1 MKGEPVEIRDRIKEL
16 RKVRAS
22 ELLPNPRNW
31 RKHPEAQSNALRG
44 ALSEIGYADALIAY
58 ETPNGLMLIDGHL
71 RAETT
76 PDMEVPVLITDLDEA
91 EANKLLATLD
101 PLSAMAEADTDILR
115 ILRES
120 VDIQSQ
126 ALKDMILDIES
137 SGSMSD
143 ILNAIKEGLTD
154 PDDIPEEPEVP
165 WVQYGDLF
173 QLGEHRLLCGDSTD
187 AEDVSML
194 MGDRTASLI
203 HADPPY
209 GMNKGFD
216 NDNLHAK
223 NLDRFQMDWWNA
235 CRRYIDDNASVYIW
249 GNSEDLWRLWYEG
262 GLKDSERLTFRN
274 EIVWAKGSAG
284 AGGIS
289 HIGADGLRLYP
300 QETERCLF
308 FMLGEQGFNN
318 NADNYWEGW
327 EPIRSYLEG
336 ERIKMG
342 WNVPTM
348 KKIVGHSDL
357 SRDHWTS
364 KSQWELPTE
373 SVYKKLQAAAKSE
386 AFTREYESLRV
397 EYEELNRE
405 YERLRNAFYETRAYF
420 DNTHDSMTDV
430 WMFPRVLGE
439 DRYEHETPKP
449 VDMIVRVVKSSCKV
463 WGTVYDPFSGTGTT
477 IIASEKL
484 GRTCYAMEIEPKYA
498 QVTIERWEQYTGN
511 KAVKVE

>member
-137 SGSMSD
+137 SGDMSD
-143 ILNAIKEGLTD
+143 ILNAVKDGRTD
-154 PDDIPEEPEVP
+154 PDDIPDEPEVP
-165 WVQYGDLF
+165 WVQSGDLF

-235 CRRYIDDNASVYIW
+235 CRRYIDDNASAYIW
-249 GNSEDLWRLWYEG
+249 GNSEDLWRLWYQG

-274 EIVWAKGSAG
+274 EIVWWKGDIATSKIVG
-284 AGGIS
+284 MGQS
-289 HIGADGLRLYP
+289 NEERRMYSELS
-300 QETERCLF
+300 ERCLF

-327 EPIRSYLEG
+327 EPIRSRLEADC
-336 ERIKMG
+336 RKMG
-342 WNVPTM
+342 WVA
-348 KKIVGHSDL
+348 KDIERICGVGMYS
-357 SRDHWTS
+357 HWFT
-364 KSQWELPTE
+364 KSQWSFITQEHYE
-373 SVYKKLQAAAKSE
+373 KLQAAAKSE
-386 AFTREYESLRV
+386 AFTR

-405 YERLRNAFYETRAYF
+405 YERLRNAFYETWAYF
-420 DNTHDSMTDV
+420 DNTHDNMTDV
-430 WMFPRVLGE
+430 WMFPRVLGD
-439 DRYEHETPKP
+439 DRYGHETPKP
-449 VDMIVRVVKSSCKV
+449 VAMIVRAVKSSCKV
-463 WGTVYDPFSGTGTT
+463 GGTVYDPFSGTGTT

-498 QVTIERWEQYTGN
+498 QVAIERWEQYTGN

>member
-1 MKGEPVEIRDRIKEL
+1 MEIRDRIKEL

-235 CRRYIDDNASVYIW
+235 CRRYIDDNASAYIW

-274 EIVWAKGSAG
+274 EIIRVKESYNGQASPEYRMF
-284 AGGIS
+284 S
-289 HIGADGLRLYP
+289 P
-300 QETERCLF
+300 SERCLF

-318 NADNYWEGW
+318 NVDNYWEGW
-327 EPIRSYLEG
+327 EPIRSRLEADC
-336 ERIKMG
+336 RKMG
-342 WNVPTM
+342 WGP
-348 KKIVGHSDL
+348 KDIERICGVGMYA
-357 SRDHWTS
+357 RWFT
-364 KSQWELPTE
+364 KSQWEFIPQKHYE
-373 SVYKKLQAAAKSE
+373 KLQAAAKASDFTANYEVFNEEYE
-386 AFTREYESLRV
+386 AFKADYGQLRD
-397 EYEELNRE
+397 
-405 YERLRNAFYETRAYF
+405 AFYETRAYF